1 MSAARGGAGAASL
14 ARRADRGREARAGI
28 AFVTPALLL
37 IGVFFFLPVVAGLL
51 LSLTDF
57 DLYALGD
64 LGTVRFVGLQNYATL
79 LASPVLWKALANTF
93 YFVLVGGPLSV
104 ALSLAA
110 ALLLNEK
117 LVRFKG
123 LFRTALFAP
132 VVTTLVA
139 VAVVWRYLY
148 HPRFGLLNQALA
160 LVGIAPIDWLG
171 NPRWAIPAIIV
182 MAAWRSFGYNM
193 VIFLAGL
200 QAIPDSVYEAAR
212 LDGAGPWRRL
222 WGITLPLLRPTMMFV
237 VVMTMIGYFQ
247 LFAEP
252 YVLTAGTGGPANAT
266 LTIVMLMYKEGFR
279 WWNMG
284 YSAAVAFVLF
294 LIVLAATSLQLVLQR
309 GGRE

>member
-1 MSAARGGAGAASL
+1 MSVAAASGRSD
-14 ARRADRGREARAGI
+14 RRREARAGI
-28 AFVTPALLL
+28 AFVAPALLL
-37 IGVFFFLPVVAGLL
+37 IGVFFFVPVAASLL

-57 DLYALGD
+57 DIYALAD
-64 LGTVRFVGLQNYATL
+64 LGTARFVGVKNYAAL
-79 LASPVLWKALANTF
+79 IASPVFWQALANTF

-117 LVRFKG
+117 LARLKP
-123 LFRTALFAP
+123 LFRTIYFAP

-160 LVGIAPIDWLG
+160 LVGITPIDWLG

-222 WGITLPLLRPTMMFV
+222 RSITLPLLRPTMLFV

-284 YSAAVAFVLF
+284 YAAAIAFVLF
-294 LIVLAATSLQLVLQR
+294 AIVLAATSLQLALQR
-309 GGRE
+309 RERE